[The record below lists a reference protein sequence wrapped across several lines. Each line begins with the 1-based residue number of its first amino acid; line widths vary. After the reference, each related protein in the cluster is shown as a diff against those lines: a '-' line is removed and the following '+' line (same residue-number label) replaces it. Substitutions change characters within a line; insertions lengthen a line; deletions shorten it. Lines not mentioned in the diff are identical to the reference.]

1 MANIPIT
8 DNTTL
13 LNTLKTKAQA
23 LPSKSS
29 GSSGSVD
36 LSGITA
42 TAEDILAGKKSV
54 NSSGNEITGTMT
66 NRGAWTASKT
76 SNGDVT
82 IPAGYHN
89 GSGKV
94 TVNVSTTIETGE
106 LDTPA
111 VSFDTTSGKFTA
123 TAKVKTGGYISASA
137 TKTNTYTLTRYLGG
151 TVTPTKND
159 QTISLSGEYCTGD
172 LIVKGDSN
180 LVSEHIAKGW
190 SIFGVPGSYTGDAGF
205 ITGTIEARDSNGNA
219 KDIDYDDNYFYIY
232 CSPDTSTSLSTP
244 KMLMISLDSSDTHKN
259 EAEFCGAYFDVENNN
274 AVILNANV
282 YTGSYAYN
290 VFSSTSATCG
300 TNDSSDCLVTTS
312 VRNGKLCYLIEIK
325 REKAWIAEWDYKY
338 KFVAVW

>member
-13 LNTLKTKAQA
+13 LNALKTKAQA

-123 TAKVKTGGYISASA
+123 TAKVKTGGYIGASA
-137 TKTNTYTLTRYLGG
+137 TKTNTYTLTRDLGG
-151 TVTPTKND
+151 TITPTKND
-159 QTISLSGEYCTGD
+159 QTISLSGKYCTGD

-180 LVSEHIAKGW
+180 LISANIKNGI
-190 SIFGVPGSYTGDAGF
+190 SIFGVLGTYTGATTNQQYRTTTVTPVLGTTDDGDMFEVVENGVCAITPAYLLLYIDPTNWSTLSSWSGNLVLAAYHEVAEELTSVIYCDTNGVFRRAQYSFSSGSDRGYYERSGGYVSWGF
-205 ITGTIEARDSNGNA
+205 RDDEYSTANGNA
-219 KDIDYDDNYFYIY
+219 KYK
-232 CSPDTSTSLSTP
+232 L
-244 KMLMISLDSSDTHKN
+244 
-259 EAEFCGAYFDVENNN
+259 
-274 AVILNANV
+274 V
-282 YTGSYAYN
+282 YMS
-290 VFSSTSATCG
+290 
-300 TNDSSDCLVTTS
+300 
-312 VRNGKLCYLIEIK
+312 
-325 REKAWIAEWDYKY
+325 
-338 KFVAVW
+338 